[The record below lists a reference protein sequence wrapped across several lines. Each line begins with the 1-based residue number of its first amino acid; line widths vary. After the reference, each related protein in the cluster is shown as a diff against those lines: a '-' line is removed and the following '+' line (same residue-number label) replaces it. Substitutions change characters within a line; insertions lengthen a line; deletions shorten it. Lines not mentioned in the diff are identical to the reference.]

1 MMKMLMPLRLI
12 IASVMMLISCAK
24 DPVSS
29 GPGTAP
35 EITAISAEKRNFTVQ
50 SSNSPEIIFE
60 NTIVTITVK
69 DEENDVIQILMTG
82 DGIRDGGVSFGVSS
96 SVNGWRKNGSNTDF
110 QIPVPVYVNS
120 AVVLKICFVAIDS
133 KGNKSNS
140 AEITFTVSN

>member
-35 EITAISAEKRNFTVQ
+35 EITAIYAEKRNFTVQ

-69 DEENDVIQILMTG
+69 DEENDVIEILMTG
-82 DGIRDGGVSFGVSS
+82 DGIRDGGYCFLATDGE
-96 SVNGWRKNGSNTDF
+96 KYGSNTVF

>member
-69 DEENDVIQILMTG
+69 DEENDVIEILMTG
-82 DGIRDGGVSFGVSS
+82 DGIRDGGELFSG
-96 SVNGWRKNGSNTDF
+96 NGWRKNGSNTDF